1 MPRRAR
7 REHETSFFHVIV
19 QGIEKKFIFNRKEY
33 IERYI
38 DLLFY
43 EKEKNKKVRI
53 LAYCIMNNHA
63 HILLGVENVKSLSEY
78 LRVVNARYAMFY
90 NNKEQRV
97 GYVFRD
103 RYKSEPIYNHDYL
116 YKCLA
121 YIHLNPVEAGM
132 VDEPNMYKYSS
143 YNDYIKKTGI
153 ASNENLKILFGSDKD
168 YIKLFNFI
176 HYGSYEFMDY
186 TVDNMNDKEI
196 QDFVNEYMINIK
208 FSAKSLINN
217 ELILIDLCTKLNEKG
232 VSNRKIE
239 KLLNISRDKIRGLKK
254 EINRP
259 VPVARKC
266 AKESVPVARFE
277 AKESVPVGTSL
288 LETEERSGSDVIKY

>member
-1 MPRRAR
+1 MKGAYMPRRAR

-153 ASNENLKILFGSDKD
+153 AWRSVDDRRDGSRRWVANPGK
-168 YIKLFNFI
+168 YSHK
-176 HYGSYEFMDY
+176 
-186 TVDNMNDKEI
+186 
-196 QDFVNEYMINIK
+196 
-208 FSAKSLINN
+208 
-217 ELILIDLCTKLNEKG
+217 C
-232 VSNRKIE
+232 
-239 KLLNISRDKIRGLKK
+239 LLQAMPGRDG
-254 EINRP
+254 
-259 VPVARKC
+259 
-266 AKESVPVARFE
+266 
-277 AKESVPVGTSL
+277 
-288 LETEERSGSDVIKY
+288 